1 MEPFDRCVGCNST
14 RLTAVETLPALIV
27 GQHGSDQCCTSDVT
41 HGGEEVLLDA
51 CNYIFY
57 VFSYLCVN
65 CHTKVQIC

>member
-41 HGGEEVLLDA
+41 QGGGRVLDLWMHEMVIHA
-51 CNYIFY
+51 K
-57 VFSYLCVN
+57 FS
-65 CHTKVQIC
+65 